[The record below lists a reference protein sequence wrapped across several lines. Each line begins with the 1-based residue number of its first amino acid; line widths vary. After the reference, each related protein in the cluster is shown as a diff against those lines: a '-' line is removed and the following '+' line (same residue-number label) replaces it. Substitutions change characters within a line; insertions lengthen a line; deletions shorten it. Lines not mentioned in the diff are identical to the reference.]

1 MFIRRVYQILTLQL
15 VFTFV
20 MIFGLCTWVDSH
32 YSNPISSPDATL
44 VDGVLQNDL
53 DTVVSIESPA
63 SRFYAEQSGLISLLT
78 MTSLM
83 GTFGTLIALH
93 FVQKQFPLNLVVLGL
108 FTLCESVILSIGLL
122 AFEKGLIIQ
131 AGEITVTVFVGLTLY
146 TIYSKEDYSWM
157 GSYLFTGLW
166 VLIFGGFLLWFF
178 PLPNVFDILYS
189 WGGALLFSMFI
200 IYDTWRLHHQ
210 LKVDEYVVACIN
222 LYLDFINL
230 FLKILRIL
238 SKKK

>member
-1 MFIRRVYQILTLQL
+1 
-15 VFTFV
+15 
-20 MIFGLCTWVDSH
+20 MIFGLRYWVESH
-32 YSNPISSPDATL
+32 YSNPIPAVDAIP
-44 VDGVLQNDL
+44 VLPNDL
-53 DTVVSIESPA
+53 DQTVISIESPV
-63 SRFYAEQSGLISLLT
+63 SRFYAEQAGLISSLVMISLL
-78 MTSLM
+78 
-83 GTFGTLIALH
+83 GTFGSLIALH
-93 FVQKQFPLNLVVLGL
+93 FVQKKFPVNLVLLGL
-108 FTLCESVILSIGLL
+108 FTLCESIMLSFGLL
-122 AFEKGLIIQ
+122 EFDQGLILQ
-131 AGEITVTVFVGLTLY
+131 AGEITVTVFVGLTIY

-157 GSYLFTGLW
+157 GSYLFAGLW
-166 VLIFGGFLLWFF
+166 VLIFGGILQWLF
-178 PLPNVFDILYS
+178 PLPNFFDVVYS